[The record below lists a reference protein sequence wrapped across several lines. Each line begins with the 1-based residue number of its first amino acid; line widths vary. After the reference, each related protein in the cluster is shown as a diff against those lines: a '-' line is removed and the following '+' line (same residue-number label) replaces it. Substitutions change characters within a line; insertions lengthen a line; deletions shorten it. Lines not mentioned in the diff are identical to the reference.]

1 MNLKLNFDST
11 KRTVVLK
18 KVAVL
23 LFLIISIVF
32 SLTSCESEVQN
43 RIVIWTS
50 DSDLAQYV
58 ELYNQSHKT
67 NKAIIVYKE
76 NPAKSLPPSKEEVS
90 PDIVIGPWLQSDSVV
105 KNFKSLDYLFDRGIL
120 TSSVFYPQLLEVG
133 VSRESH
139 ILLPVSFNL
148 PAMIYSASD
157 DSKIKDNFVL
167 SLDEIRSS
175 AAEYNSLNRRNS
187 YKKMGYIVSG
197 NKDFLYLVSKIYG
210 SDFHYEGNKIKWNE
224 EKFGEAIS
232 NLSQWITTEN
242 RSIQTETDFEFK
254 YLSMPD
260 YRQVVSGYTLFA
272 YTTSDQLFNILHNQE
287 VGIDY
292 RWIAADGILPVEDS
306 LVSIGIYK
314 RTRNQ
319 AGCTEFISWLFDQKN
334 QDKILER
341 KNSLNLN
348 TEHFGFVG
356 GFSSLINVTEH
367 VLPKY
372 YTRLLANLPP
382 SQMLKAPS
390 AVSPRWDE
398 YKDFVL
404 EPFIF
409 ESLKAYE
416 RIEALKKENEDQE
429 SDTPVLTKSVTIEDF
444 EKEWRKKV
452 FD

>member
-1 MNLKLNFDST
+1 M
-11 KRTVVLK
+11 K

-23 LFLIISIVF
+23 LFLSISIVF
-32 SLTSCESEVQN
+32 SLVSCEKDIEN

-50 DSDLAQYV
+50 NSELAQYV

-90 PDIVIGPWLQSDSVV
+90 PDIVIGPWLQSEAVV

-120 TSSVFYPQLLEVG
+120 TSSVFYPQLLQLG
-133 VSRESH
+133 VSREAH

-148 PAMIYSASD
+148 PVMIYSAND

-167 SLDEIRSS
+167 TLDEIRNS
-175 AAEYNSLNRRNS
+175 AAEYNSQNSRKS
-187 YKKMGYIVSG
+187 YKKMGFIVSG
-197 NKDFLYLVSKIYG
+197 NKDFLYTASKIYG
-210 SDFHYEGNKIKWNE
+210 CDFHYEGNKVKWNE
-224 EKFGEAIS
+224 DKFANAVSSIS
-232 NLSQWITTEN
+232 KWISEEN
-242 RSIQTETDFEFK
+242 RSIQTENDFEFK

-292 RWIAADGILPVEDS
+292 RWVAADGALPVEDS

-314 RTRNQ
+314 RTKNQ

-334 QDKILER
+334 QEKILER

-356 GFSSLINVTEH
+356 GFSSLVNVTEH
-367 VLPKY
+367 ILPKY
-372 YTRLLANLPP
+372 YTQLLANLPP
-382 SQMLKAPS
+382 AQMLQAPS
-390 AVSPRWDE
+390 SVSPRWDE

-416 RIEALKKENEDQE
+416 RNEALKKENEGQE
-429 SDTPVLTKSVTIEDF
+429 TDAPILTKAVTIEEF